1 MRNPLVSVVMSVFNG
16 QTFLSEAVESILH
29 QSFQDFEFVVIDDG
43 STDGTVDILSTFAK
57 RDKRV
62 RVVRQHNQ
70 GRPKSLNDG
79 IGFASGRYIAR
90 MDADDIAFPNRL
102 ETQIDFMEQN
112 PEVGLLGGA
121 FERINSAG
129 QTIDIIRP
137 PLEDSQIR
145 SIMERYNP
153 MCHPAVL
160 MRRDLVV
167 ATGGYRKPL
176 LDADDYDLWL
186 RLAERSKLANL
197 DQVILRYRIHPNQV
211 SVKNARHQVLCVL
224 AARAAASLRRSGR
237 PDPLS
242 NIEEITSE
250 LVGTMGVS
258 DSEQGEL
265 LVSGYAYWM
274 HALRRSDP
282 EAALPMVEEIWSLS
296 ASGFVTRPTLADAL
310 LIAADIHRKQ
320 GRPLKAL
327 VWGARALRARP
338 IVAGR
343 FVRDALRRL
352 AGIVN
357 RLLRMKD

>member
-1 MRNPLVSVVMSVFNG
+1 MRSPLVSVVMSVFNA
-16 QTFLSEAVESILH
+16 QAFLSEAVESILQ

-43 STDGTVDILSTFAK
+43 STDGTGDILSAAAN

-62 RVVRQHNQ
+62 RVLRQHNQ
-70 GRPKSLNDG
+70 GRAKSLNDG
-79 IGFASGRYIAR
+79 IGCANGKYIAR

-102 ETQIDFMEQN
+102 QKQIDFMEQN
-112 PEVGLLGGA
+112 PQVGLLGGA
-121 FERINSAG
+121 FERINSTG
-129 QTIDIIRP
+129 QSIDIIRP
-137 PLEDSQIR
+137 PLADSEIR
-145 SIMERYNP
+145 SVMERHNP

-176 LDADDYDLWL
+176 RDADDYDLWL

-211 SVKNARHQVLCVL
+211 SVKNARHQMFCVL

-242 NIEEITSE
+242 NIEEISSE
-250 LVGTMGVS
+250 LLDAIGVS
-258 DSEQGEL
+258 AVERGEL
-265 LVSGYAYWM
+265 LVSGYGYWM

-296 ASGFVTRPTLADAL
+296 ASGFVTRPTLADTL

-327 VWGARALRARP
+327 VWGARALRTRP

-352 AGIVN
+352 AGVVK